1 MLNRLPLKW
10 SARIIDVF
18 LLEGEK
24 LVLDIYQRI
33 YYLSCNKI
41 MQLRTKNVKNLKKF
55 FKSED
60 GKNALINRKTVWRI
74 YSRLP

>member
-33 YYLSCNKI
+33 YYLSANSILKLKEKHVNFSKKKWKKLNFLKFANFFLEI
-41 MQLRTKNVKNLKKF
+41 MELF
-55 FKSED
+55 EE
-60 GKNALINRKTVWRI
+60 
-74 YSRLP
+74 